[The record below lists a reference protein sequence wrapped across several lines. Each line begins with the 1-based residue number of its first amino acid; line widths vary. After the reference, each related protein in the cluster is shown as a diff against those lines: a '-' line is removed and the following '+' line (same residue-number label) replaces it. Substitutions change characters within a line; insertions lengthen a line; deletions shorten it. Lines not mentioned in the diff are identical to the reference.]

1 MTTTT
6 KTPAPSL
13 ETCAEIAERMT
24 TELATSLRWLVNHP
38 GSGATL
44 VIEAFVRDGE
54 LVLVAD
60 CPGVP
65 GLDSRNASA
74 RREPVRKERPTFRTS
89 AHRGVLSFFLPLT
102 PDVRKSPLS
111 VGAPAAPRLSSA
123 S

>member
-6 KTPAPSL
+6 DTPGPRLAA
-13 ETCAEIAERMT
+13 CVEIAERLT
-24 TELATSLRWLVNHP
+24 TELATSLRWLANHP

-60 CPGVP
+60 FPGSARP
-65 GLDSRNASA
+65 KRARKEPSA
-74 RREPVRKERPTFRTS
+74 RRPTFEAS
-89 AHRGVLSFFLPLT
+89 AHRGLLNFALPLT
-102 PDVRKSPLS
+102 PEGRKSPLS
-111 VGAPAAPRLSSA
+111 AATPAARLISSA